1 MEKVLNQILVELKDL
16 KGGQSRLETG
26 MEKLDCRMGK
36 METRLKGL
44 DCRMGKIEMRM
55 ESLDSR
61 MGTLETGME
70 GIKSRMDSQETR
82 MDSMESRQDGM
93 FQVLKALED
102 GLNIACADIEVIKES
117 QFRFEGRLARI
128 EHNQELMQDD
138 IRHLF
143 RRDLRRE
150 EEIAEIK
157 KAING

>member
-70 GIKSRMDSQETR
+70 GIKSR